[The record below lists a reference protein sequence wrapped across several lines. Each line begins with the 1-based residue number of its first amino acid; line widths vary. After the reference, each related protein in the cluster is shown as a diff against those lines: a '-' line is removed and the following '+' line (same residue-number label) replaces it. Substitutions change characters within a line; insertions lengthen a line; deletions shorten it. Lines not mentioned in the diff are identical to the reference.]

1 MAQARK
7 IPLSLESILT
17 ATCVNPT
24 PSGRV
29 TSLSRRLASVP
40 STLQSPSCRVASPT
54 EPSGPSLHAGS
65 LSEERLQLPTAC
77 RGLAL
82 EFPGSGNLG
91 DGVPPRP
98 AGGPPPGLVQ
108 CLFLLVSRILATG
121 FHFVVAEGFLF
132 FGNKCLE
139 PWLVSSVL
147 RPQARFGGYC
157 LRPLVGP

>member
-1 MAQARK
+1 MLV
-7 IPLSLESILT
+7 LS
-17 ATCVNPT
+17 
-24 PSGRV
+24 G
-29 TSLSRRLASVP
+29 
-40 STLQSPSCRVASPT
+40 
-54 EPSGPSLHAGS
+54 
-65 LSEERLQLPTAC
+65 ERLQLPTAC

-82 EFPGSGNLG
+82 EFPGGGNLG
-91 DGVPPRP
+91 GGVPPRP

-132 FGNKCLE
+132 FDNKCLE

-157 LRPLVGP
+157 LTPLVGP